1 MLYVIEELRNDDRSE
16 KRMTSLI
23 LGVFVGEGDAVGCA
37 SLFGTK
43 EGGEENVSIGSFSN
57 ILSSFWKVLY

>member
-1 MLYVIEELRNDDRSE
+1 
-16 KRMTSLI
+16 MTSLI